1 MIGLQGDT
9 FRNVSLSLTLT
20 NHNHR
25 ELLENI
31 EVYKVT
37 YERTM

>member
-1 MIGLQGDT
+1 MIGLQGDA
-9 FRNVSLSLTLT
+9 FRNVFLSRTLT
-20 NHNHR
+20 NHNHQ